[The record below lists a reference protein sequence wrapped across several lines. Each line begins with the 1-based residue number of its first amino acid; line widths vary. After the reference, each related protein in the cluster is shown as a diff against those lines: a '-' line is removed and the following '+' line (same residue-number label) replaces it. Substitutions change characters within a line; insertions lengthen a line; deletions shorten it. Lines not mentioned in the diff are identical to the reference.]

1 MKKREINPIRPLV
14 VEYLKEHA
22 SSLYDYLL
30 KKKPN
35 EELVAEDITDDIDK
49 HFCAGFVLH
58 WDDCLNHWMVDYD
71 IIRVLKGYVGY
82 SSWTDIPTKQ
92 RGFVTRTTIKM

>member
-1 MKKREINPIRPLV
+1 MLMKKQKINPIKPLI

-22 SSLYDYLL
+22 LSLYDYLL

-49 HFCAGFVLH
+49 AFPCWICASLG
-58 WDDCLNHWMVDYD
+58 
-71 IIRVLKGYVGY
+71 
-82 SSWTDIPTKQ
+82 
-92 RGFVTRTTIKM
+92 